1 MQFDFST
8 PPTHLGNTGMR
19 RLFACAS
26 ERKRAPFFARDREK
40 LKNVPN
46 FFSKNTEILHNI
58 PNFFKSGRF
67 KIKIFH
73 NYCIY
78 NKYMIK

>member
-1 MQFDFST
+1 MK
-8 PPTHLGNTGMR
+8 PE
-19 RLFACAS
+19 RL
-26 ERKRAPFFARDREK
+26 ENVEK

-67 KIKIFH
+67 TIKIFH
-73 NYCIY
+73 IYCIY